1 MSAILSRIPSPF
13 SPLALSLPYPSL
25 PIFVTV
31 VFLSQ
36 YGRTYER
43 RMMQGTLRYQSQQ
56 GSCHREIS
64 QRQISSMLRKVAPS
78 AHNEKAHDLLDK
90 TNPVSYYAPY
100 FGYKLHMDQNEKLAQ
115 ESPMSMLWMAVVGW
129 FLDL

>member
-1 MSAILSRIPSPF
+1 
-13 SPLALSLPYPSL
+13 
-25 PIFVTV
+25 
-31 VFLSQ
+31 
-36 YGRTYER
+36 
-43 RMMQGTLRYQSQQ
+43 MQGTLLYQSQQ

-90 TNPVSYYAPY
+90 TNPVPYYAPY